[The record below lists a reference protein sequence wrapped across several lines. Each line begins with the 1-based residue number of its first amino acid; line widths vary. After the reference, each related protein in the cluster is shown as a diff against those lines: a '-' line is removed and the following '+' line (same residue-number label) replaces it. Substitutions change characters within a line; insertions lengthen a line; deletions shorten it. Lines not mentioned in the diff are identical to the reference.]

1 MKKIVVGS
9 TNPTKIN
16 STKAA
21 FEAVWPDERFEVTGV
36 SVESGVSDQP
46 MSEEETIRGAK
57 NRARTVRLRH
67 QADYTVG
74 LEGGLWQIN
83 GDWFESGW
91 IAVLDADG
99 NFGIGSTP
107 VIEMPPRL
115 LEKILAGQE
124 LGEIIDEITGRQ
136 DVAKQE
142 GFFGIMSNGALGR
155 TAALKDGVI
164 FALGRFV
171 RPEFYEEA
179 ATAVETGERT

>member
-1 MKKIVVGS
+1 MKKVVVGS
-9 TNPTKIN
+9 TNPTKVD
-16 STKAA
+16 STRAA
-21 FEAVWPDERFEVTGV
+21 FQAVWLDETFEVTGV
-36 SVESGVSDQP
+36 KAESGVSDQP

-57 NRARTVRLRH
+57 NRARAAML
-67 QADYTVG
+67 QAKADYAVG
-74 LEGGLWQIN
+74 LEGGLWKIN

-91 IAVLDADG
+91 VAVLDSTG

-124 LGEIIDEITGRQ
+124 LGDVMDEVTGRQ
-136 DVAKQE
+136 DVAKAE

-179 ATAVETGERT
+179 AAAVETGERT